1 MSSQLIIMQQKGLFN
16 KVKVW
21 VWFLTKRAK
30 ICLKRVKY
38 LKNLTNIIEERQNLG
53 IFSII
58 AERASIG
65 TMGPEQISS
74 NYKNNNE
81 NKEYFLPFDELAAP
95 FFGEKESIISVKNKL
110 QFVFNLFFDTI
121 KKLKKAVCQFV
132 CVLELKRVFFK

>member
-1 MSSQLIIMQQKGLFN
+1 M
-16 KVKVW
+16 
-21 VWFLTKRAK
+21 
-30 ICLKRVKY
+30 
-38 LKNLTNIIEERQNLG
+38 KNWTNIIEERQNLG
-53 IFSII
+53 NFSKM
-58 AERASIG
+58 AEEASIA

-81 NKEYFLPFDELAAP
+81 NKEYFLPFDELPAP
-95 FFGEKESIISVKNKL
+95 FFSEKESIISVKNKI

>member
-30 ICLKRVKY
+30 ISLKRVKY

-53 IFSII
+53 IFSKR